1 MNNVKYDGSL
11 LLDAEL
17 IRSGFNLIPQA
28 ISIFDEELRLRVWN
42 SAFTSMFNLPEE
54 VAFKGAYLQDIFRY
68 LAECGEYGPG
78 DVEQQ
83 VAERLAQA
91 EAFTP
96 LYLERGRPD
105 GTIVSVEGFP
115 LGQGGWVTVY
125 TDITAHK
132 KHEELLEAHSDK
144 LNESLVERSKMLEE
158 ANRKLLASNRALA
171 ELQRE
176 LAESEKRMRE
186 ITQALPVHIAYLT
199 KDYTYTFSNERFS
212 DITGIPHP
220 IVVGKS
226 IPEIFGPKIFN
237 DIEPFLKRALR
248 GKQTVIEFDYP
259 EEGVNKQTIRTSFT
273 PERDEDENIKGV
285 FLLSLNVT
293 EEKAAI
299 DAHIRSKRM
308 ETTVQLTTGL
318 AHDFGNILTVI
329 LGNLKHI
336 GSKYIED
343 NKRDALIKDTK
354 NAAQRAVGIIEQLV
368 SFAGEKTLAPK
379 YTDIS
384 NLLTELVRLFTPS
397 LDGNAEL
404 DLVLPES
411 SIIAFVDESA
421 LQDVMVNL
429 LLNAHDAIEG
439 NGNITVTAEKLV
451 TNEEKD
457 AQVRITVQ
465 DNGCG
470 FDEETK
476 DRAFEPFFTSKQDR
490 GGSGLG
496 LSMALGFAS
505 QSGGDIS
512 IQSMPGE
519 GTSVYLILPCFPL
532 SDDKKKRDNGRVV
545 FK

>member
-1 MNNVKYDGSL
+1 M
-11 LLDAEL
+11 DAEL

-42 SAFTSMFNLPEE
+42 SAFTSMFNLPDE
-54 VAFKGAYLQDIFRY
+54 VAYKGAYLGDVFRY
-68 LAECGEYGPG
+68 LAERGEYGPG

-83 VAERLAQA
+83 VAERLGQA
-91 EAFTP
+91 EAFAP

-105 GTIVSVEGFP
+105 GTVVSVEGFP

-132 KHEELLEAHSDK
+132 KHEELLEAHSDQ
-144 LNESLVERSKMLEE
+144 LNESLVEHSKMLAE
-158 ANRKLLASNRALA
+158 ANRKLLASNRAYA

-176 LAESEKRMRE
+176 LAESENRMRE
-186 ITQALPVHIAYLT
+186 ITQALPVHIAYVT

-226 IPEIFGPKIFN
+226 IPDIFGPSAFE
-237 DIEPFLKRALR
+237 DIEPFLERALR
-248 GKQTVIEFDYP
+248 GKQTVIEFEYP
-259 EEGVNKQTIRTSFT
+259 EGAANSQTIRTTFT
-273 PERDEDENIKGV
+273 PERDEHENIKGV

-336 GSKYIED
+336 GSEYIEPGI
-343 NKRDALIKDTK
+343 REALIKDTQK
-354 NAAQRAVGIIEQLV
+354 AAQRAVGIIEQLL
-368 SFAGEKTLAPK
+368 SFAGEKKLAPQ
-379 YTDIS
+379 YTSIS
-384 NLLTELVRLFTPS
+384 RLLTELTRLFSPS
-397 LDGNAEL
+397 LDSNAEL
-404 DLVLPES
+404 SLKLPEAPVV
-411 SIIAFVDESA
+411 AFIDERA

-439 NGNITVTAEKLV
+439 NGTITITAEKLDADEGEK
-451 TNEEKD
+451 EE
-457 AQVRITVQ
+457 VRITVH
-465 DNGCG
+465 DDGCG

-512 IQSMPGE
+512 IQSQKGE
-519 GTSVYLILPCFPL
+519 GTSVYLTLPCHKP
-532 SDDKKKRDNGRVV
+532 SETEAKQENGSVIL
-545 FK
+545 K